1 MVSAGS
7 FAGSELRQCPAAYP
21 SGLVCI
27 HQRERDRHSPYVWMY
42 VFVWI
47 YIHTCVY
54 IHTCHGVCVCVCARA
69 RARVCV
75 YSLPSGAGK
84 ERVKFRSEGLV
95 KRE

>member
-42 VFVWI
+42 VFVCI

-54 IHTCHGVCVCVCARA
+54 IHTYMSR
-69 RARVCV
+69 
-75 YSLPSGAGK
+75 YSLPIGAGK
-84 ERVKFRSEGLV
+84 ERVKFQSEETSLSLCQP
-95 KRE
+95 R